1 VEVALC
7 GGGEGASPLPAAGAG
22 GGEAGVE
29 LVLDC
34 ASVLCRDPVWAVR
47 QAVVLQLEHIQA
59 WAAE

>member
-1 VEVALC
+1 M
-7 GGGEGASPLPAAGAG
+7 PAAGAG

-47 QAVVLQLEHIQA
+47 QAAVLQLEHIQA